1 MTEPTAIVWTVPFFH
16 IFVAFGR
23 ALDQVLVPVSGGRAL
38 ETSLVSILI
47 TSDGRVL
54 VGAVSID
61 QLQAAAAK

>member
-1 MTEPTAIVWTVPFFH
+1 MT
-16 IFVAFGR
+16 GL
-23 ALDQVLVPVSGGRAL
+23 LDQVLVPVSGGRAL
-38 ETSLVSILI
+38 ETSLVSVLL